1 MSSIKTGLLAL
12 SVLTALAQLQGC
24 DKAPDAQAEAAASA
38 ASAASAAA
46 MGTQAASGAVVITKA
61 EPESLPAN
69 ASSVPVVGE
78 GGNAVAVVREV
89 KGGLKVGGQGPV
101 VEFYPGAV
109 EDVARGNKQPIPGGN
124 MVVVLLN
131 TRDPLEKVAAFYRQ
145 QLKANWPAKGI
156 SEQSSDPNTAIMSAS
171 SLEGD
176 KTVMI
181 SVARSEDDGKGTA
194 ISILTATKVLD
205 ASGH

>member
-1 MSSIKTGLLAL
+1 MSSIKSGLLAL

-24 DKAPDAQAEAAASA
+24 DKAPDAQADAAASA

-46 MGTQAASGAVVITKA
+46 MSAQAASGGVVITSA
-61 EPESLPAN
+61 EPESLTAN
-69 ASSVPVVGE
+69 ASSAPVVGE

-124 MVVVLLN
+124 MVVALLN
-131 TRDPLEKVAAFYRQ
+131 TRDPIEKVAAYYRQ

-156 SEQSSDPNTAIMSAS
+156 TEQANGDNAVIMSAS

-181 SVARSEDDGKGTA
+181 SVAHSEDDGKGTA

>member
-1 MSSIKTGLLAL
+1 MRVKNSIKTGLLAL
-12 SVLTALAQLQGC
+12 SVLAALASLQGC
-24 DKAPDAQAEAAASA
+24 DNAPEGAAGDAASA
-38 ASAASAAA
+38 ASAASA
-46 MGTQAASGAVVITKA
+46 GSLGASQAVVITKA
-61 EPESLPAN
+61 DPESLPAH
-69 ASSVPVVGE
+69 ASSAPVVGE

-109 EDVARGNKQPIPGGN
+109 EDVARGNKEPIPGGN

-131 TRDPLEKVAAFYRQ
+131 TRDPLEKVAAYYRQ
-145 QLKANWPAKGI
+145 QLKASWPAKGI
-156 SEQSSDPNTAIMSAS
+156 TEQANDANTAIMSAS

-181 SVARSEDDGKGTA
+181 SIARSEDDGKGTA

>member
-1 MSSIKTGLLAL
+1 MSSIKSGLLAL

>member
-1 MSSIKTGLLAL
+1 MNSIKTGLLAL
-12 SVLTALAQLQGC
+12 GVLSALASLQGC

-38 ASAASAAA
+38 ASAASGVA
-46 MGTQAASGAVVITKA
+46 QAASEGSVIVSKA
-61 EPESLPAN
+61 DPESLPAN

-101 VEFYPGAV
+101 VEYYPGAV
-109 EDVARGNKQPIPGGN
+109 EDVARGNKEPIPGGN
-124 MVVVLLN
+124 MVVVMLN
-131 TRDPLEKVAAFYRQ
+131 TRDPIEKVAAYYRQ
-145 QLKANWPAKGI
+145 QLKASWPAKGI
-156 SEQSSDPNTAIMSAS
+156 TEQANGDNAVILSAS

>member
-1 MSSIKTGLLAL
+1 MNSIKTGVSAL
-12 SVLTALAQLQGC
+12 SVLVALAALQGC
-24 DKAPDAQAEAAASA
+24 DKAPDAQADAA

-46 MGTQAASGAVVITKA
+46 MGAQAASDAGAVIVSKA
-61 EPESLPAN
+61 DPEALPAN

-78 GGNAVAVVREV
+78 GGNSVAVVREV
-89 KGGLKVGGQGPV
+89 KGGLKVGGQGPT
-101 VEFYPGAV
+101 VEYYPGAV
-109 EDVARGNKQPIPGGN
+109 EDVGRGNKEPIPGGN
-124 MVVVLLN
+124 MVVVMLN
-131 TRDPLEKVAAFYRQ
+131 SRDSLEKVSAFYRQ
-145 QLKANWPAKGI
+145 QLKANWPAKAY
-156 SEQSSDPNTAIMSAS
+156 SEQSNDVNAVVMSAS

-181 SVARSEDDGKGTA
+181 SMARSEDDGKGTS

>member
-156 SEQSSDPNTAIMSAS
+156 SEQSSDPDTAIMSAS

>member
-1 MSSIKTGLLAL
+1 MRSIKTGLVAL

-24 DKAPDAQAEAAASA
+24 DKAPDAEAEAAASA
-38 ASAASAAA
+38 ASAAAVAAA
-46 MGTQAASGAVVITKA
+46 KAASDAVVITKA
-61 EPESLPAN
+61 EPESLPAH

-109 EDVARGNKQPIPGGN
+109 EDVARGNKEPIPGGN

-131 TRDPLEKVAAFYRQ
+131 TRDPMEKVAAFYRQ

-156 SEQSSDPNTAIMSAS
+156 SEQPGDPNVAILSAS